1 MRFLLS
7 LFFIS
12 FFLRCDDVFHCGDL
26 SDEIG
31 CGEPQEQMVTESLFV
46 CCDGVQMISA
56 SKQCNGNPD
65 CKDGSDEFYCD
76 ERKLITYTTKEI
88 SSYK

>member
-1 MRFLLS
+1 MSNFFDFI
-7 LFFIS
+7 LF
-12 FFLRCDDVFHCGDL
+12 RCDDVFHCGDL

-31 CGEPQEQMVTESLFV
+31 CGVPQEQMVTESLFV

-76 ERKLITYTTKEI
+76 ERKLITNI
-88 SSYK
+88 SQIARYYPLV